1 MAGRGLSG
9 EARVPLVSINIPCYN
24 QLPLARRAVE
34 CVLAQSFT
42 NIEVILHDDGAS
54 SEYER
59 YVESLHDSRVH
70 YQRNRERLGAMR
82 NMFAAIE
89 SGRGKYTMSFH
100 EDDLLGSEY
109 IAAAVAILEGHPTC
123 GLVACDLREFEQ
135 EPSVAELTQSAPH
148 PTFDMFGS
156 GAEFVRGILRGVDPM
171 FGSVVYRR
179 AALEHVRPHHD
190 AYATLADR
198 PYLLSIV
205 KRGWTAAVIR
215 EPLAWYRRHGHGD
228 TRHLA
233 MTTDHVLGLLR
244 AYRRRLPERLN
255 QEDRTLFL
263 SYTGYW
269 LFELYRLTP
278 PAGRPLVWRY
288 LFKAWRMG
296 LYDPR
301 ARGRFGLRQ
310 IQRAMLNQPS

>member
-1 MAGRGLSG
+1 MP
-9 EARVPLVSINIPCYN
+9 VVSINIPCYN

-34 CVLAQSFT
+34 SALSQSFAD
-42 NIEVILHDDGAS
+42 IEVILHDDAAS
-54 SEYER
+54 DEYQL
-59 YVESLHDSRVH
+59 YVESLRDSRVR
-70 YQRNRERLGAMR
+70 YRRNPGRLGAMQ

-89 SGRGKYTMSFH
+89 SGRGKYTMAFH
-100 EDDLLGSEY
+100 EDDLLGAGY
-109 IAAAVAILEGHPTC
+109 VAAAVGILESHPTC
-123 GLVACDLREFEQ
+123 GFVACDLREFEE
-135 EPSVAELTQSAPH
+135 EPPVEALTKAAPQ
-148 PTFDMFGS
+148 PAYDMFTD
-156 GAEFVRGILRGVDPM
+156 GAGFVRGILRGVEPM

-179 AALEHVRPHHD
+179 AALEDVRPHHE
-190 AYATLADR
+190 AYATLVDR
-198 PYLLSIV
+198 PYLLSII
-205 KRGWTAAVIR
+205 KRGWKAAVIR

-233 MTTDHVLGLLR
+233 MTTDHVLRLLR
-244 AYRRRLPERLN
+244 AYRRRLPERLSK
-255 QEDRTLFL
+255 EDRALFL

-278 PAGRPLVWRY
+278 PAGRPPVWRY

-310 IQRAMLNQPS
+310 IQRAVLNQTS